1 MSCSG
6 PALERRPASSI
17 ASALT
22 AGSPYDAVVI
32 GPDKRHATAAAG
44 ALAYHGKFG
53 RVEDRCAA
61 GNKHALVIRFSPAN
75 NMRASELQN
84 LARQYVPD
92 SSIIV
97 FGAGAA
103 ANIQSTFLNVGGAA
117 EAAAADVGDAF
128 GSGFDR
134 LADGA
139 GTAASALKVALVV
152 AVVVALAY
160 AYKQIKP

>member
-1 MSCSG
+1 MKPMAIVG
-6 PALERRPASSI
+6 PGKPRSVLPLHFSNTVLSLQCRLVKYR
-17 ASALT
+17 
-22 AGSPYDAVVI
+22 V
-32 GPDKRHATAAAG
+32 
-44 ALAYHGKFG
+44 GKFHG
-53 RVEDRCAA
+53 V
-61 GNKHALVIRFSPAN
+61 V
-75 NMRASELQN
+75 N